1 MANKVL
7 TMLQVRRI
15 LQLLEEGRS
24 KREAARQL
32 DVSRNTVDLYARRFK
47 LCGLTLSQLLL
58 LNDTDLAKF
67 VYPEQAIRV
76 KEDTR
81 ASIFDSQVDYFLKE
95 LKRTGVTRKLLWQ
108 EYHKVHPQ
116 GYEYSQFCERLS
128 KQSRL
133 QKVVMHLDHQPADK
147 LQVDFAGKTFP
158 VTDPLTGV
166 KHEHPVLVCVLP
178 FSGKSFVQVL
188 ENATGYYL
196 YTALAECLK
205 YFGGVPRAILSDNMK
220 QFVLK
225 SNRYEPT
232 FNELAEQFSVYYNT
246 SLLATRV
253 SRPRDKASV
262 EKQVSTTYQ
271 RIYAPLRNREFF
283 SVESANAAVM
293 ECLEVHN
300 TTPMQ
305 RAGHSR
311 DELFYREERHL
322 LKPLPAMDFIVR
334 HRTKAKVQHNYHVLL
349 GEDMH
354 QYSVPYIHVGKHVQ
368 LVYDAWEV
376 EVFLDMQRVALHR
389 RDIRRNGYTTR
400 EEHMPQNHRKYK
412 ETMGWDADY
421 FLGQGEKIGIN
432 TREVIAR
439 LLAKNFF
446 PEQTYRACKGVL
458 SLSAK
463 YGKIRLEAACT
474 MAMTLPTTTYSMV
487 SNILKNNRDLQNVAS
502 QTYNHPLPDHQNI
515 RGKEAYQ

>member
-32 DVSRNTVDLYARRFK
+32 GLSRNTIDHYAGRFK
-47 LCGLTLSQLLL
+47 RCGLTLSQLLL

-67 VYPEQAIRV
+67 VYPEQAKSL

-81 ASIFDSQVDYFLKE
+81 ASIFDLQVDYFLKE

-133 QKVVMHLDHQPADK
+133 QKVVMHLDHEPADK

-166 KHEHPVLVCVLP
+166 IHEHPVLVCVLP
-178 FSGKSFVQVL
+178 YSGKSFVQIL
-188 ENATGYYL
+188 ENASGYYL
-196 YTALAECLK
+196 YTALAQCLK

-253 SRPRDKASV
+253 VRPRDKASV
-262 EKQVSTTYQ
+262 EKQVSTSYQ
-271 RIYAPLRNREFF
+271 RIYAPLRNRVFV
-283 SVESANAAVM
+283 SVASANAAVM

-311 DELFYREERHL
+311 DELFYREEQHL

-334 HRTKAKVQHNYHVLL
+334 HRTKAKVQPNYHVLL
-349 GEDMH
+349 GEDKH
-354 QYSVPYIHVGKHVQ
+354 QYSVPYIHVGKTVQ
-368 LVYDAWEV
+368 LVYDALEV
-376 EVFLDMQRVALHR
+376 EVFLDMQRIALHR
-389 RDIRRNGYTTR
+389 RDIRRNGYTTV
-400 EEHMPQNHRKYK
+400 EEHMPKNHQKYK
-412 ETMGWDADY
+412 ETLGWDADY
-421 FLGQGEKIGIN
+421 FLGQGEKIGAN
-432 TREVIAR
+432 TRQVIAR
-439 LLAKNFF
+439 LLARSFF
-446 PEQTYRACKGVL
+446 PEQTYNACKGIL
-458 SLSAK
+458 SLGAK

-474 MAMTLPTTTYSMV
+474 MAMTLPTTTYGIV
-487 SNILKNNRDLQNVAS
+487 ANILKNNRDLEDCS
-502 QTYNHPLPDHQNI
+502 QSTEQSLPKHDNI
-515 RGKEAYQ
+515 RGKESYT

>member
-32 DVSRNTVDLYARRFK
+32 EVSRNTVDYYARRFK
-47 LCGLTLSQLLL
+47 LCGLTLSQLLG
-58 LNDTDLAKF
+58 LNDIDLVKF
-67 VYPEQAIRV
+67 VYPEQATRV
-76 KEDTR
+76 KQDAR
-81 ASIFDSQVDYFLKE
+81 ASIFDSQLDYFLKE

-108 EYHKVHPQ
+108 EYLKEYPQ

-133 QKVVMHLDHQPADK
+133 QKVVMHLDHEPADK

-166 KHEHPVLVCVLP
+166 RHEHPVLVCVLP
-178 FSGKSFVQVL
+178 FSGKSYVQIL
-188 ENATGYYL
+188 RNATGYYL
-196 YTALAECLK
+196 YIALAQCLR

-246 SLLATRV
+246 SLLATRAV
-253 SRPRDKASV
+253 RPRDKASV

-283 SVESANAAVM
+283 SLESANQAVM

-311 DELFYREERHL
+311 DELFSREEQHL

-354 QYSVPYIHVGKHVQ
+354 QYSVPYIHVGKHVH
-368 LVYDAWEV
+368 LVYDAMEV
-376 EVFLDMQRVALHR
+376 EIFLDMQRIALHR
-389 RDIRRNGYTTR
+389 RNQRRNGYTTTV
-400 EEHMPQNHRKYK
+400 EHMPQNHQKYK

-421 FLGQGEKIGIN
+421 FLGQGEKIGAN
-432 TREVIAR
+432 TRQVIAR
-439 LLAKNFF
+439 LLAKSFF
-446 PEQTYRACKGVL
+446 PEQTYRACKGML
-458 SLSAK
+458 SLGAK

-474 MAMTLPTTTYSMV
+474 MAMILPTTTYGIV
-487 SNILKNNRDLQNVAS
+487 ANILKNNRDLADSS
-502 QTYNHPLPDHQNI
+502 QSTEQSLPKHDNI
-515 RGKEAYQ
+515 RGKQSYT